1 MAARTA
7 NHLAELDRKTR
18 PLAVRAPVQ
27 TVGPVR
33 SIALAVGTNKHLPT
47 TYHRPCPRRRSLVGV
62 EGRAAAEDAPRPVH
76 RLGGTVEQ
84 PHDQQGYG
92 PTVFA
97 QLARADRGAGR
108 PRESQPD
115 S

>member
-1 MAARTA
+1 MTARAA
-7 NHLAELDRKTR
+7 NYLAELDRKTR

-33 SIALAVGTNKHLPT
+33 SIALAVGAHKHLPT
-47 TYHRPCPRRRSLVGV
+47 THYRPCPRRRSLVGV
-62 EGRAAAEDAPRPVH
+62 EGRAPAQDAPRPVN

-92 PTVFA
+92 STAVA
-97 QLARADRGAGR
+97 Q
-108 PRESQPD
+108 P
-115 S
+115 